1 MKPIELPGLVTKG
14 DESAWA
20 LTSPD
25 DCYRYALGRCWNA
38 DAPTLDVYMLNPSKA
53 RHDIADMTMN
63 KVVHFA
69 KASGHGGALIR
80 NLAAFSATEPRELC
94 QLHSDDLM
102 GPHNIEVLNI
112 VAPVGIR
119 LAAWGN
125 FPSPHCRSHL
135 VRAMGVVK
143 TRGNL
148 HVLGITQSGEPKH
161 PCRLAH
167 ATRLVPWSS
176 LL

>member
-20 LTSPD
+20 LTSAD
-25 DCYRYALGRCWNA
+25 DAYRYALGRCGDPLA
-38 DAPTLDVYMLNPSKA
+38 GTLDVYMLNPSKA

-80 NLAAFSATEPRELC
+80 NLSAFSATDPRELG
-94 QLHSDDLM
+94 QLPSDILLDPL
-102 GPHNIEVLNI
+102 NLEVLALS
-112 VAPVGIR
+112 VPLGIR

-125 FPSPHCRSHL
+125 FPNAHVRSRL

-143 TRGNL
+143 AHANL
-148 HVLGITQSGEPKH
+148 HVLGLTQSGEPKH

-167 ATRLVPWSS
+167 ATPIVPWSS